1 MKHGA
6 GPLLLALVA
15 ALFACGLLAVRSWKI
30 DHDYSIDFQ
39 AYWLGGQRLASGHAA
54 DLYAAGGGEASGT
67 PRQLVAGEFKNIP
80 LVATAFMPLS
90 RLPYL
95 TAKRVFWWINLA
107 AVAATALVLA
117 LGVLPARWGSG
128 WQRFLLALAA
138 LAVMA
143 PTHIALRHAQ
153 TTPLITLLFSG
164 ALALALRGRDAAAGL
179 LLAGALLVKWPAWS
193 LAAADLLRGRKHAL
207 LAWSAGL
214 AGGVALSLILFGPA
228 LHITY
233 LQGVVENA
241 GTVMTGHNN
250 QSVAAVV
257 TRLTGGA
264 PVHDW
269 TPRPL
274 TPAARGLSAV
284 LSLVLLLAVATAL
297 WRSRQWA
304 STRRSR
310 RLEFAAASAVG
321 LVVLPLAWDHYFML
335 LVPGLAALTV
345 VLQDEGHL
353 GRRPPAFLLAATFA
367 ALALPTP
374 TFILEQATALGLG
387 GALLLSHYF
396 AGALGM
402 LALALLALRR
412 PPGAAA
418 SAAEQPG

>member
-1 MKHGA
+1 MKRGA
-6 GPLLLALVA
+6 GPLLLALAA
-15 ALFACGLLAVRSWKI
+15 ALFACSLLAVRSWQI
-30 DHDYSIDFQ
+30 DYAYSIDFQ
-39 AYWLGGQRLASGHAA
+39 AYWLGGQRLASGHVS
-54 DLYAAGGGEASGT
+54 DLYAAGGGEAAGT
-67 PRQLVAGEFKNIP
+67 PRRMVAGEFKNIP
-80 LVATAFMPLS
+80 LVAAAFIPLS
-90 RLPYL
+90 HLPYL
-95 TAKRVFWWINLA
+95 TAKRVFWWINLT

-117 LGVLPARWGSG
+117 LGILPAHWGTG

-164 ALALALRGRDAAAGL
+164 ALALALRGKDAAAGL
-179 LLAGALLVKWPAWS
+179 LLAGALLVKWPSWS
-193 LAAADLLRGRKHAL
+193 LAAVDLIRGRSRAL

-214 AGGVALSLILFGPA
+214 TGGLALSLILFGPA

-233 LQGVVENA
+233 IQGILENA

-257 TRLTGGA
+257 TRLTGDA
-264 PVHDW
+264 PVYDW
-269 TPRPL
+269 TPHPL
-274 TPAARGLSAV
+274 TPAARGLSTV
-284 LSLVLLLAVATAL
+284 LSLALLLAVATGL
-297 WRSRQWA
+297 WRSRQHA

-310 RLEFAAASAVG
+310 QLEFAAASAVG

-335 LVPGLAALTV
+335 LIPGLLALTV

-353 GRRPPAFLLAATFA
+353 RRRLPILLLVATFA

-374 TFILEQATALGLG
+374 TFVLEQAATLGLA

-402 LALALLALRR
+402 LALALMALWR
-412 PPGAAA
+412 PPAADA
-418 SAAEQPG
+418 VAEQRG